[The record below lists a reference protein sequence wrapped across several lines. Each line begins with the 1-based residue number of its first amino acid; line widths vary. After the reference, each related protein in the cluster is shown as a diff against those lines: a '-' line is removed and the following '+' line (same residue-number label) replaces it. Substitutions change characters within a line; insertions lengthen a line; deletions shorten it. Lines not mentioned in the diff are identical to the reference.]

1 MSLPFPETGY
11 VKSVVPLDCWIQ
23 ITTEAR
29 TDTRCHRAVILIG
42 NTNYK
47 IMPGDIVYW
56 GDGTRN
62 LYWAPDCVTLP
73 QAVEE
78 RKKGA
83 GRHLDFRERDRKLEF
98 ARQNRKTKRQSI
110 TKSIIASSS

>member
-47 IMPGDIVYW
+47 IIPGDIVWW
-56 GDGTRN
+56 GVGRD
-62 LYWAPDCVTLP
+62 LFWAPDCVSLP

-78 RKKGA
+78 RKKG
-83 GRHLDFRERDRKLEF
+83 LERRLYLVRVINQESR
-98 ARQNRKTKRQSI
+98 AR
-110 TKSIIASSS
+110 